1 MGNCCCNKTEHY
13 VVKPNTPVYDWPYEY
28 SSSSNSNQKG
38 CCCNSEA
45 LMVTI
50 GTLQST
56 LASLQNA
63 ITEASTGNIDPQ
75 QIESAVARYLSA
87 ADNAEALKQLVDNE
101 IRDKFGMTSTNDI
114 INLKQQVS
122 SILTEIGKLQP
133 VVNNITKLTEL
144 TDLDVEELA
153 QYRDEITNI
162 NADLSSLE
170 SRIQTLEGKVDNIT
184 DNLVDT
190 VNSAVETKLQDS
202 NTLNSK
208 IQEAINNNSTIS
220 QIQQNLTNHINDNSK
235 HFKSGDIHI
244 TQEMVNRWNNN
255 TGGGSSVSFEYDAQ
269 NKALQITA

>member
-28 SSSSNSNQKG
+28 SSSSNSNNN

-50 GTLQST
+50 GNLQST

-63 ITEASTGNIDPQ
+63 ITEASAGNIDPQ
-75 QIESAVARYLSA
+75 QIESAVVRYLSA
-87 ADNAEALKQLVDNE
+87 ADNAEALKQLIDNE

-144 TDLDVEELA
+144 TELDVEELA
-153 QYRDEITNI
+153 QYGDEITNI
-162 NADLSSLE
+162 NADLSDLE

-184 DNLVDT
+184 DNLVNT

-220 QIQQNLTNHINDNSK
+220 QIQQNLTNHINDDSK
-235 HFKSGDIHI
+235 HFKQGDVHV
-244 TQEMVNRWNNN
+244 TQEMVNNWNNN
-255 TGGGSSVSFEYDAQ
+255 TGSGSSVSFEYDAQ